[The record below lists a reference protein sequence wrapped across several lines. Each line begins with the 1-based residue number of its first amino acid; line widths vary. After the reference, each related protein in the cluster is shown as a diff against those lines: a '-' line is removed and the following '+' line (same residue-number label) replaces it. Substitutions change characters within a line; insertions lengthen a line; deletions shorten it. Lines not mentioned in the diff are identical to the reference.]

1 MADHARPHIHTHHR
15 NKGHSAVAGV
25 AYRLGLKLYD
35 EHAGQWQDFSGRK
48 SKNVVHG
55 ETIAPKGAPAWMSD
69 PAQLWNAVEKAEV
82 QGKAQIARDY
92 RMPVP
97 LGVGEA
103 DAISMARDMALHIM
117 KRFDTPVSYA
127 VHRDNVVNLD
137 GNTKPADKT
146 GFHAHIYFPTRAV
159 DRGEG
164 GEGGWLLGR
173 KLTQLSNKRTSSMEV
188 ELLNQQWSALA
199 NGFAKKAGVDRQ
211 FEWKSYLR
219 LGIDK
224 TPNTLRARRFG
235 AKNNWTRPQQKPGMV
250 PALQMSADDVRNRI
264 RARRA
269 DVHTKTA
276 ANRVRRAARRA
287 ADPIHGKK
295 PLLNRVTL
303 VGGRTL
309 RVDSRLRLAELMRNS
324 GPRPTSDAEQA
335 ALERSMFLA
344 DFIESLLFAQERG
357 RQQQADFEMQMMR
370 ESMALDDA
378 RARKSVLDG
387 ELRRAEAAL
396 DRWLQANP
404 LKARLRVPSTDFARL
419 TSTVSDARRRSSKM
433 SATLDSHQQAV
444 AALVHRRSLEEAV
457 HATDLICLMEKMEAY
472 KPDFRSVVQ
481 ALSIHLDGTQRTD
494 IAQFADRLGVDI
506 ADVVSPKRAEAP
518 FSRKIL

>member
-1 MADHARPHIHTHHR
+1 MADHARPHVHTHHR
-15 NKGHSAVAGV
+15 SKGHSAVAGV

-48 SKNVVHG
+48 AKNVVHG
-55 ETIAPKGAPAWMSD
+55 ETIAPKGAPAWMRD

-82 QGKAQIARDY
+82 QAKAQIARDY

-97 LGVGEA
+97 LGVAEA

-117 KRFDTPVSYA
+117 KRYDTPVSFA
-127 VHRDNVVNLD
+127 VHRDNAVNLD
-137 GNTKPADKT
+137 GDIKPADKV
-146 GFHAHIYFPTRAV
+146 GYHAHIYFPTRAV

-164 GEGGWLLGR
+164 GGGEWLLGR
-173 KLTQLSNKRTSSMEV
+173 KLTELSNKRTSSTEV

-199 NGFAKKAGVDRQ
+199 NGCAKKAGIDRQ

-224 TPNTLRARRFG
+224 APNTQHARKFG
-235 AKNNWTRPQQKPGMV
+235 AKNNWTKPQPKPGATPV
-250 PALQMSADDVRNRI
+250 LQMSADDVRNRI
-264 RARRA
+264 RARRVDA
-269 DVHTKTA
+269 HTKTV
-276 ANRVRRAARRA
+276 ANRVRRATRRA
-287 ADPIHGKK
+287 AVPIHGKK

-309 RVDSRLRLAELMRNS
+309 RIDSHLRLAELMKNA
-324 GPRPTSDAEQA
+324 GPRPSSDAEQA

-378 RARKSVLDG
+378 RARKIVLDG

-396 DRWLQANP
+396 ERWLQSNP
-404 LKARLRVPSTDFARL
+404 LKARLKVPSNDYGRL
-419 TSTVSDARRRSSKM
+419 TAMVSDAKTRMDRVRTRIHDVENTVGALSHNRALHA
-433 SATLDSHQQAV
+433 SAAMTE
-444 AALVHRRSLEEAV
+444 RER
-457 HATDLICLMEKMEAY
+457 LMEKMEAY
-472 KPDFRSVVQ
+472 KPDFRSVVE
-481 ALSIHLDGTQRTD
+481 ALSIHLDATQRND
-494 IAQFADRLGVDI
+494 IAEFADSFGVLV
-506 ADVVSPKRAEAP
+506 ADVVSRARAEAP
-518 FSRKIL
+518 FSRNTI

>member
-15 NKGHSAVAGV
+15 NQGHSAVAGV
-25 AYRLGLKLYD
+25 AYRLGLKLFD
-35 EHAGQWQDFSGRK
+35 EHAGRWQDFSGRK
-48 SKNVVHG
+48 AKNVVHG
-55 ETIAPKGAPAWMSD
+55 ETLAPKGAPAWMSD

-97 LGVGEA
+97 LGVPEA
-103 DAISMARDMALHIM
+103 DAIAMARDMALYIM
-117 KRFDTPVSYA
+117 KRFDTPVSFA
-127 VHRDNVVNLD
+127 LHRDNAVNLD
-137 GNTKPADKT
+137 GDTKQVEKT

-159 DRGEG
+159 DRGQG
-164 GEGGWLLGR
+164 GAGDWALGR
-173 KLTQLSNKRTSSMEV
+173 KLTQLSNKRTSSIEV

-199 NGFAKKAGVDRQ
+199 NGYAKKAGIDKQ

-235 AKNNWTRPQQKPGMV
+235 GKNNWTKPQRKPGSV
-250 PALQMSADDVRNRI
+250 PALQMSADEVRSRI

-269 DVHTKTA
+269 DTSTKTA
-276 ANRVRRAARRA
+276 ANRGRRATRRAAVPVR
-287 ADPIHGKK
+287 GKK
-295 PLLNRVTL
+295 PLLNRVSL

-309 RVDSRLRLAELMRNS
+309 RIDSRLRLAELMKS
-324 GPRPTSDAEQA
+324 AGPRPTSDAEQA

-344 DFIESLLFAQERG
+344 DFIESLLFAQERS

-387 ELRRAEAAL
+387 ELRRAEAML
-396 DRWLQANP
+396 ERWLQANP
-404 LKARLRVPSTDFARL
+404 LKARLRVPSNDFARFA
-419 TSTVSDARRRSSKM
+419 SSVSAAEKRVTKSK
-433 SATLDSHQQAV
+433 TTIHSHEQSK
-444 AALVHRRSLEEAV
+444 AAMVHTRALQEAA
-457 HATDLICLMEKMEAY
+457 HETELSRLMAKMEAY

-481 ALSIHLDGTQRTD
+481 ALSVHLDATQRND
-494 IAQFADRLGVDI
+494 INQFADIFGVDV
-506 ADVVSPKRAEAP
+506 ADIVCRTRAEAP
-518 FSRKIL
+518 FLRNTI

>member
-1 MADHARPHIHTHHR
+1 MR
-15 NKGHSAVAGV
+15 
-25 AYRLGLKLYD
+25 
-35 EHAGQWQDFSGRK
+35 
-48 SKNVVHG
+48 
-55 ETIAPKGAPAWMSD
+55 D

-97 LGVGEA
+97 LGVPEA
-103 DAISMARDMALHIM
+103 DAITMARDMALHIM
-117 KRFDTPVSYA
+117 KRFDTPVSFA
-127 VHRDNVVNLD
+127 VHRDNAVNLD
-137 GNTKPADKT
+137 GDIKPADKI

-159 DRGEG
+159 DRGKSG
-164 GEGGWLLGR
+164 GGDWLLGR
-173 KLTQLSNKRTSSMEV
+173 KLTELSNRRTSSTEV

-199 NGFAKKAGVDRQ
+199 NGFAARAGIDRQ

-219 LGIDK
+219 LGVDK
-224 TPNTLRARRFG
+224 TPNTLRARKFG
-235 AKNNWTRPQQKPGMV
+235 AKNNWTRPQPKPGAV

-264 RARRA
+264 RARRV
-269 DVHTKTA
+269 DTHTKTA
-276 ANRVRRAARRA
+276 SNRVLRAARRA
-287 ADPIHGKK
+287 AAPVHGKK
-295 PLLNRVTL
+295 PLLNRVSL

-309 RVDSRLRLAELMRNS
+309 RIDSHLRLAELMRNS

-396 DRWLQANP
+396 ERWLQANP
-404 LKARLRVPSTDFARL
+404 LKARFRVPSNDQARL
-419 TSTVSDARRRSSKM
+419 TTSVSDAQTRASRAKVRIGDLE
-433 SATLDSHQQAV
+433 ATLGAMAHTR
-444 AALVHRRSLEEAV
+444 ALQEAG
-457 HATDLICLMEKMEAY
+457 ATTARERLMAKMEAY

-481 ALSIHLDGTQRTD
+481 SLSVHLDTTQKAD
-494 IAQFADRLGVDI
+494 IEEFADSFGVDV
-506 ADVVSPKRAEAP
+506 ADVVSRTRAEAP
-518 FSRKIL
+518 FSRNTI